1 MWDQIIIKGDVN
13 LFLRLKMF
21 PVSTFRTVKQNIHC
35 SFGGNMG
42 KSKGLN
48 KRFRKFMDLKE
59 FLVECKYQPC
69 RLYFSTLLLDFK
81 VTEDESWQ
89 ILFEFCQILN
99 NLKTIKVF
107 GWFPYCRGV
116 YLSLI
121 SKVNCVTTTQEFTVM
136 HTPWKKQVLKL

>member
-99 NLKTIKVF
+99 NLKTIQALDDSHIAEEF
-107 GWFPYCRGV
+107 TCLWFPKW
-116 YLSLI
+116 I
-121 SKVNCVTTTQEFTVM
+121 
-136 HTPWKKQVLKL
+136 VLQLHKNLQSCIHLEKNRF